1 MKKELLV
8 ATALVSSMGMVA
20 NTAQAASATFSGKS
34 RVGVVGKDTESAADT
49 YGAHEQASFS
59 VSISETTDSGIKIS
73 TGFDLTDEN
82 DAATDVS
89 GLTLTFTDGSK
100 LDLIEAGNA
109 YATHLAT
116 VPGAS
121 GEQGISA
128 ASHNAAPS
136 GLTYANSSDAVGF
149 EWHSAADAFGVE
161 GLKAGFSGSINDD
174 AAATTSS
181 SATEN
186 AYSVGLS
193 YVTTAGDTTV
203 TIGGGFVQASDTSTK
218 AAKEKSSQSAVS
230 LSAVTGDLTVGVGV
244 GGGDYVRSSGD
255 SGATAAR
262 NALDV
267 DDVSVLT
274 AGAKYVSG
282 DITFAVGIVDGEA
295 TDTTLGTA
303 ASGSADTYNK
313 TAASIDYVVAPGVT
327 ATLGWSD
334 SDTEDDGAAT
344 TANSGSSWYIGAN
357 VSF

>member
-8 ATALVSSMGMVA
+8 ATALVTSMGMVVSSA
-20 NTAQAASATFSGKS
+20 EAASATFSGKT
-34 RVGVVGKDTESAADT
+34 RTGVKGVDKDSTTDT
-49 YGAHEQASFS
+49 YAAHQQSSFS

-82 DAATDVS
+82 DGATDPS

-100 LDLIEAGNA
+100 LDLIEAGNS
-109 YATHLAT
+109 YATHLAS

-128 ASHNAAPS
+128 ASHNSAPT
-136 GLTYANSSDAVGF
+136 GLTYANASDKVGF
-149 EWHSAADAFGVE
+149 EWHSAADFAGVA
-161 GLKAGFSGSINDD
+161 GLKAGVSASVNDD
-174 AAATTSS
+174 AAVTTSS
-181 SATEN
+181 SAVEN

-203 TIGGGFVQASDTSTK
+203 TVGGGYMGASDTSSSAAKDK
-218 AAKEKSSQSAVS
+218 AAQMAVA

-244 GGGDYVRSSGD
+244 GSGDFVRSNGD
-255 SGATAAR
+255 NGSTAAR
-262 NALDV
+262 NATDV
-267 DDVSVLT
+267 DDVTVIT

-295 TDTTLGTA
+295 TDTSLGTA
-303 ASGSADTYNK
+303 ASGSADAYNK
-313 TAASIDYVVAPGVT
+313 TAASIDYAVAPGVT
-327 ATLGWSD
+327 ATIGWSD
-334 SDTEDDGAAT
+334 HDTEDEGSAT
-344 TANSGSSWYIGAN
+344 SANSGTSWYIGAN

>member
-8 ATALVSSMGMVA
+8 ATALVTSMGMVA
-20 NTAQAASATFSGKS
+20 STAQAASATFSGKT
-34 RVGVVGKDTESAADT
+34 RTGVKGVDKDSANDT
-49 YGAHEQASFS
+49 YAAHQQSSFS

-82 DAATDVS
+82 DGATDPS

-100 LDLIEAGNA
+100 LDLIEAGNS

-121 GEQGISA
+121 GEQSISA

-136 GLTYANSSDAVGF
+136 GLTYANASDGVGF
-149 EWHSAADAFGVE
+149 EWHSAADFAGVE
-161 GLKAGFSGSINDD
+161 GLKAGVSGSFNDD
-174 AAATTSS
+174 AAATTTS
-181 SATEN
+181 SAVES

-203 TIGGGFVQASDTSTK
+203 TVGGGWISASDTSTTAAKDK
-218 AAKEKSSQSAVS
+218 AAQMAVS

-244 GGGDYVRSSGD
+244 GSGDFVKSSGMTG
-255 SGATAAR
+255 STAAR
-262 NALDV
+262 NAADV
-267 DDVSVLT
+267 DDASVLT

-295 TDTTLGTA
+295 TDTSLASA

-313 TAASIDYVVAPGVT
+313 TAASIDYTVAPGVT

-334 SDTEDDGAAT
+334 HDTEDEGSAT
-344 TANSGSSWYIGAN
+344 SASSGTSWYIGAN